1 MSGLNTVL
9 QRTELLKS
17 VAVFA
22 PVPEPVAAFERAR
35 NMADDKTKK
44 ARDRNRIDVH
54 GALRTPVLDKEIR
67 SEVF

>member
-44 ARDRNRIDVH
+44 ARDRNRIDVYEH
-54 GALRTPVLDKEIR
+54 YELRYRTNKFGVR
-67 SEVF
+67 